1 MCMQPVPWP
10 EPDPQIVT
18 AIAAMYGARK
28 TERPLPV
35 QIRDRLGEWLGDEK
49 FAAAF
54 GIRGKPG
61 WSPSRLA
68 LVTILQR
75 AENLTDRLAAE
86 AARTRIDWKYLLG
99 LSLDD
104 PGFDHTVL
112 AGFRSRVADVGLER
126 VVLDALLE
134 RLAAAGLVKAGGKQR
149 TDSTHAI
156 AAVAALNRLELA
168 GESVRAALE
177 ATAAAHPDWVAQR
190 ICVAGWTRR
199 YGTPMTSWRPPASQ
213 ARRDE
218 LAIAYARDGYA
229 LLKAVYDPASPAWL
243 RELPAV
249 DVLAGCCCR
258 TTPGPS
264 PTARR

>member
-1 MCMQPVPWP
+1 MSCACSLPPEP
-10 EPDPQIVT
+10 EPDPQIAT

-28 TERPLPV
+28 TERPLAV
-35 QIRDRLGEWLGDEK
+35 QIRDRLGEWLEDEK

-86 AARTRIDWKYLLG
+86 AARTRIDWKFLLG

-112 AGFRSRVADVGLER
+112 AGFRSRVADAGLER

-134 RLAAAGLVKAGGKQR
+134 RLAAAAVWSRL
-149 TDSTHAI
+149 
-156 AAVAALNRLELA
+156 AASSA
-168 GESVRAALE
+168 
-177 ATAAAHPDWVAQR
+177 P
-190 ICVAGWTRR
+190 
-199 YGTPMTSWRPPASQ
+199 TPPM
-213 ARRDE
+213 
-218 LAIAYARDGYA
+218 
-229 LLKAVYDPASPAWL
+229 
-243 RELPAV
+243 
-249 DVLAGCCCR
+249 
-258 TTPGPS
+258 
-264 PTARR
+264 